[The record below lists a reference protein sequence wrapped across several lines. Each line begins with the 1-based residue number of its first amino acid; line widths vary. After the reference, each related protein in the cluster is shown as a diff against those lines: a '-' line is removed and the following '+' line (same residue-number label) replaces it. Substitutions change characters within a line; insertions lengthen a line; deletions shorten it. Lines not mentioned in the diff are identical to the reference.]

1 MKNIT
6 HPDKVGKLFNPR
18 IAAVTTLILVAAL
31 SRLLPHPP
39 NATAMGAMALFG
51 GAYFNNRWAS
61 LFVPLATLFVSD
73 LILNNVVY
81 AAFNKGQFVW
91 VYDGAAWVYG
101 SFAAAIVLSW
111 FLLKKVEAK
120 NVFMASLAAS
130 VLFFVVTN
138 FAAWT
143 SPYMPYPKDLS
154 GLAMSYT
161 AALPF
166 FANSVA
172 GDLFFCT
179 VLFGGFEWAQRRFP
193 TLAKA

>member
-1 MKNIT
+1 MKKIS
-6 HPDKVGKLFNPR
+6 FNPR
-18 IAAVTTLILVAAL
+18 FAAVTVLILLAAL

-51 GAYFNNRWAS
+51 GAYFNNRFAS
-61 LFVPLATLFVSD
+61 LLMPLATLFVSD

-81 AAFNKGQFVW
+81 AEFNQGQFVW
-91 VYDGAAWVYG
+91 FYGGAAWTYG

-111 FLLKKVEAK
+111 FLLKKVDAK
-120 NVFMASLAAS
+120 NVFMASLASS
-130 VLFFVVTN
+130 VLFFAVTN
-138 FAAWT
+138 FAAWQ
-143 SPYMPYPKDLS
+143 SPFMPYAKDIS
-154 GLAMSYT
+154 GLATSYI

-172 GDLFFCT
+172 GDLFFCA
-179 VLFGGFEWAQRRFP
+179 VLFGGFALAQRRFP

>member
-1 MKNIT
+1 MKNRII
-6 HPDKVGKLFNPR
+6 NPR
-18 IAAVTTLILVAAL
+18 FFAVTVLILVAAL

-39 NATAMGAMALFG
+39 NTTAMGAMALFG
-51 GAYFNNRWAS
+51 GAYFSNRWAS

-91 VYDGAAWVYG
+91 FYGGAAWVYG

-111 FLLKKVEAK
+111 FLLKKIDAK
-120 NVFMASLAAS
+120 NVFIASIAGS
-130 VLFFVVTN
+130 ILFFAVTN
-138 FAAWT
+138 FAAWQ
-143 SPYMPYPKDLS
+143 SPIMPYPKDLS

-166 FANSVA
+166 FVNSLA
-172 GDLFFCT
+172 GDLFFCAA
-179 VLFGGFEWAQRRFP
+179 LFGGFEWAQRRFP
-193 TLAKA
+193 TLARA

>member
-1 MKNIT
+1 MKKI
-6 HPDKVGKLFNPR
+6 FNSR
-18 IAAVTTLILVAAL
+18 FVAVTALILIAGI

-39 NATAMGAMALFG
+39 NVTAMGAMALFG
-51 GAYFNNRWAS
+51 GAYFNNRFAS
-61 LFVPLATLFVSD
+61 LLMPLATLFASD

-91 VYDGAAWVYG
+91 FYDGAAWVYG

-120 NVFMASLAAS
+120 NVFMASMAS
-130 VLFFVVTN
+130 SILFFVVTN
-138 FAAWT
+138 YAVWQSGF
-143 SPYMPYPKDLS
+143 MPYAKDIS
-154 GLAMSYT
+154 GLAASYI

-166 FANSVA
+166 FGNSVA
-172 GDLFFCT
+172 GDLLFCA
-179 VLFGGFEWAQRRFP
+179 VLFGGFEFAQRRFP

>member
-1 MKNIT
+1 MKKI
-6 HPDKVGKLFNPR
+6 KFNPR
-18 IAAVTTLILVAAL
+18 FAALTVLILVAAL

-51 GAYFNNRWAS
+51 GAYFNNRFAS
-61 LFVPLATLFVSD
+61 LLMPLATLFVSD

-81 AAFNKGQFVW
+81 ASFNNGQFVW
-91 VYDGAAWVYG
+91 FYGGAAWTYG

-120 NVFMASLAAS
+120 NVFMASMASS
-130 VLFFVVTN
+130 VLFFIVTN
-138 FAAWT
+138 FAAWQ
-143 SPYMPYPKDLS
+143 SAFMPYSKDLS
-154 GLAMSYT
+154 GLAMSYM
-161 AALPF
+161 AGLPF

-172 GDLFFCT
+172 GDLFFCA

>member
-1 MKNIT
+1 MENIKF
-6 HPDKVGKLFNPR
+6 DSRFV
-18 IAAVTTLILVAAL
+18 AVTVLILVAAL

-51 GAYFNNRWAS
+51 GAYFNNRWVS

-81 AAFNKGQFVW
+81 AAFNNGQFVW
-91 VYDGAAWVYG
+91 FYGGAAWVYG

-111 FLLKKVEAK
+111 FLLKRIDAK
-120 NVFMASLAAS
+120 NVFIASIAGS
-130 VLFFVVTN
+130 VLFFAVTN
-138 FAAWT
+138 FAAWQ
-143 SPYMPYPKDLS
+143 SPFMPYPKDLS

-166 FANSVA
+166 FVNSLA
-172 GDLFFCT
+172 GDLFFCAA
-179 VLFGGFEWAQRRFP
+179 LFGGFEWAQRRFP
-193 TLAKA
+193 VLARA